1 MALIELVAAILLI
14 GLKQQVLDHIK
25 NDVQPK
31 QPQPQPQPQPLA
43 IGQAGGVNVTCTQA
57 LLLNSGQCNRRAKR
71 DD

>member
-14 GLKQQVLDHIK
+14 GLKQQVLDHIE

-31 QPQPQPQPQPLA
+31 QPQPQPLA